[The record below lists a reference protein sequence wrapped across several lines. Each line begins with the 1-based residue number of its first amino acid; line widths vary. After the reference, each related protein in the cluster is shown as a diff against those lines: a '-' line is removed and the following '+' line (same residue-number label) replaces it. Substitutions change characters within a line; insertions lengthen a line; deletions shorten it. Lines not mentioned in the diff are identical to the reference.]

1 MGEIGRLPTDKV
13 KVFSGNA
20 NPRLAES
27 IARELGVP
35 LGRIEVDRFAD
46 GEVKVKI
53 EESVRGRDVFVIQP
67 ICRSDKYSVNDNLM
81 ELLVMLD
88 AFKRA
93 SANRVIVVAPYYAY
107 ARQDRKIKPREP
119 ISARLVADL
128 ITAAGA
134 DRIVTMD
141 LHAQQIQGFFKIPVD
156 NVPAGPA
163 IAEYLEREGLKG
175 ESVVIV
181 SPDVGGVA
189 RATKYADD
197 LGSPLAIVV
206 KRRPEPNEAEVMEV
220 IGDVKGRTAVI
231 VDDIIDTG
239 KSVVEAA
246 KALIERG
253 ATSVYACCTHPVLS
267 GKALERVEDS
277 PIERL
282 VVTDTIP
289 IPGDKKSSK
298 KLVVLSVAP
307 LLARAMECIY
317 FNKSLSGEFAKYW

>member
-1 MGEIGRLPTDKV
+1 MGEAFLTDEV
-13 KVFSGNA
+13 KIFSGNA
-20 NPRLAES
+20 NPKLAED
-27 IARELGVP
+27 IAKNLGIS
-35 LGRIEVDRFAD
+35 LGKIEVGRFSD
-46 GEVKVKI
+46 GEVRVMI
-53 EESVRGRDVFVIQP
+53 RESVRGKDVFVIQP
-67 ICRSDKYSVNDNLM
+67 ICRSANSSVNDNLL

-93 SANRVIVVAPYYAY
+93 SARRVIAVTPYYVY

-156 NVPAGPA
+156 NIPAGPA
-163 IAEYLEREGLKG
+163 IAEYLEAQGLKG
-175 ESVVIV
+175 EGVVIV

-197 LGSPLAIVV
+197 LKSPLAIVV
-206 KRRPEPNEAEVMEV
+206 KRRPEPNEAHVMEV
-220 IGDVKGRTAVI
+220 IGEVEGRVAVI
-231 VDDIIDTG
+231 VDDMIDTG

-246 KALIERG
+246 KALIKRG
-253 ATSVYACCTHPVLS
+253 ATKVYACCTHPVLS
-267 GKALERVEDS
+267 GDAIKRVEDS

-282 VVTDTIP
+282 VVADTIP

-298 KLVVLSVAP
+298 LVVLSVAH
-307 LLARAMECIY
+307 LLARAIRCICE
-317 FNKSLSGEFAKYW
+317 NRSLSAEFAKYW